1 MSNYI
6 IWLSLAMLL
15 GLTQTVKAQN
25 CIEGDCV
32 NGQGT
37 LVRADGIKY
46 VGQFKNGKFHG
57 IGICYWPDG
66 GRYQGEWKA
75 GYPHGQGSRL
85 LGDGIQQT
93 GRFERGRF
101 LSALD
106 EPSLTGKGGARQR
119 ADAPGCISGNCY
131 DGLGVFIFGN
141 GAIYTGTF
149 DRGEINGQGICH
161 YPDGSKY
168 EGEWENALP
177 HGSGKMTSP
186 GGQEESGQ
194 WYRGQLVRTSSSGHS
209 TSFAMPARQTGC
221 LSGNCTEGRGVKSYQ
236 DGSRYEGTFKDHQPH
251 GEGIFRYPNGDKYE
265 GHFRQGMPHG
275 KGTMHY
281 ADGQIQQGH
290 WIDGE
295 FVGRQAQ
302 ARKGC
307 IDGDCENGSGTYI
320 FSDGNKYVGH
330 FQSGLPHGKGTVF
343 YQDGR
348 RYEGE
353 MANGY
358 LNGYGTLFTKNKRQI
373 SGYWKDGV
381 YQPERQVQSPPTAPD
396 QEDEPEAPD
405 LQVWAV
411 IIGVADYDHMRVLRY
426 PDDDAYRMYAFL
438 KSPEGGALD
447 DDHIKILVDEEA
459 TLSNIKRV
467 TGDVFAKAGPNDL
480 IMLYFSGHGV
490 PGAFLPADFM
500 GGTRNQLLH
509 EDLMAILRRSQAKH
523 KLFLADACHSG
534 SMLTARGGRPREEKN
549 QAFFKKLYAT
559 APSTA
564 FIVSSK
570 SNEISVESSGLRQ
583 GVFSHFL
590 IRGLKGE
597 ADANRDRYVDVTELY
612 RYVRYNVREYTG
624 NKQSPL
630 IEGQYDPNMP
640 VSVH

>member
-1 MSNYI
+1 M
-6 IWLSLAMLL
+6 
-15 GLTQTVKAQN
+15 
-25 CIEGDCV
+25 
-32 NGQGT
+32 
-37 LVRADGIKY
+37 RADGIKY
-46 VGQFKNGKFHG
+46 VGQFKDGQFDG

-66 GRYQGEWKA
+66 GRYEGQWSA
-75 GYPHGQGSRL
+75 GVPHGKGSRL
-85 LGDGIQQT
+85 LGSGKQLI
-93 GRFERGRF
+93 GRFEQGRF
-101 LSALD
+101 VEGAND
-106 EPSLTGKGGARQR
+106 ETLTEKGVDRQQ
-119 ADAPGCISGNCY
+119 DNTNGCISGNCY
-131 DGLGVFIFGN
+131 DGLGVFIFDN
-141 GAIYTGTF
+141 GAIYTGDF
-149 DRGEINGQGICH
+149 KRGEIDGQGICH

-168 EGEWENALP
+168 EGAWKDALP
-177 HGSGKMTSP
+177 HGSGKMIKP
-186 GGQEESGQ
+186 DGRERSGQ
-194 WYRGQLVRTSSSGHS
+194 WYQGQLVESS
-209 TSFAMPARQTGC
+209 PAAAPSSYSARPRRTGC
-221 LSGNCTEGRGVKSYQ
+221 LSGDCTGGNGTKSYQ
-236 DGSRYEGTFKDHQPH
+236 DGSRYTGAFKDRQPH
-251 GEGIFRYPNGDKYE
+251 GKGTFYYPNGDKYE
-265 GHFRQGMPHG
+265 GQFRQGIPHG
-275 KGTMHY
+275 RGELQHASGQVQKGY
-281 ADGQIQQGH
+281 
-290 WIDGE
+290 WLDGE
-295 FVGRQAQ
+295 FVGQKAK

-307 IDGDCENGSGTYI
+307 IAGNCEDGSGTYI
-320 FSDGNKYVGH
+320 FSDGNKYIGN
-330 FQSGLPHGKGTVF
+330 FQKGLPHGKGTVF

-358 LNGYGTLFTKNKRQI
+358 LNGYGTLFTKTGRQI

-381 YQPERQVQSPPTAPD
+381 YQPERQALSTTPAAPPQTD
-396 QEDEPEAPD
+396 SNAPD

-411 IIGVADYDHMRVLRY
+411 IIGVADYEHMRVLRY

-447 DDHIKILVDEEA
+447 DEHIKILVDEEA
-459 TLSNIKRV
+459 TLANIKQV
-467 TGDVFAKAGPNDL
+467 TSAVFSKAGPNDL

-490 PGAFLPADFM
+490 PGAFLPSDFM

-534 SMLTARGGRPREEKN
+534 SMLAAKGSKPREAKN
-549 QAFFKKLYAT
+549 LDFFKKLYAT

-612 RYVRYNVREYTG
+612 QYVRYNVREYTG

-630 IEGQYDPNMP
+630 IEGQYDPHMP
-640 VSVH
+640 VSVR